1 VAKPV
6 LLHTTSLK
14 ESNSLIKTVPILPT
28 HYSSV
33 ELNYPAG
40 SDSSVLENN
49 VSLEVKGKVTK
60 VTPINLKDVN
70 RTDSILTSFF
80 TKIKSPRKS
89 RAKKEDMP
97 L

>member
-1 VAKPV
+1 
-6 LLHTTSLK
+6 
-14 ESNSLIKTVPILPT
+14 
-28 HYSSV
+28 
-33 ELNYPAG
+33 
-40 SDSSVLENN
+40 VLENN